1 MVDQG
6 NLYGHYGQEKV
17 MDKIKQHNT
26 EKNRISQRLEIVA
39 TYNCKFSIFMF
50 DSIFNLSESLKW

>member
-17 MDKIKQHNT
+17 MDKKEQNT

-39 TYNCKFSIFMF
+39 TYNCTFSIFMF
-50 DSIFNLSESLKW
+50 DSIFNLNKSLKW